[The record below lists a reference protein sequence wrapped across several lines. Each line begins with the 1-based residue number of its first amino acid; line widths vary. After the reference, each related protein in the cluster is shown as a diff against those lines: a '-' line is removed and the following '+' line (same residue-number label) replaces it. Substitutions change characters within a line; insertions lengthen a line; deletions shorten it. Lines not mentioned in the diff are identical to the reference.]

1 MEHTSTLLYTI
12 SDQPYKEY
20 VQVYRLP
27 ELAVRLEGC
36 STCSKDRPFLGIE
49 EAYSHLHSH
58 HFGGRD
64 PPTKSQEAKL
74 SHWILTTAGAATE
87 KKNVEMLRLIVALN
101 KRVAKILRKT
111 VRIRN
116 SVTND
121 EGERDPRFLLP
132 KAMVKAAQ
140 RTLQLI
146 YTAAHTVQY
155 LHDRHLDAG
164 GPLARSDLDVQENL
178 ALAEF
183 YGTAVDDELS
193 KAHDEFLV
201 MAHTKSTDG
210 TSVLKYLASTP
221 ETTLALCF
229 AYLISKK
236 IHQDST
242 QLDMYRSHLS
252 SLVS

>member
-1 MEHTSTLLYTI
+1 LLYTI

-20 VQVYRLP
+20 AQVYRLP
-27 ELAVRLEGC
+27 ELAVSLEGC
-36 STCSKDRPFLGIE
+36 FTCSKDRPFLGID

-74 SHWILTTAGAATE
+74 SHWILTTAGAANE
-87 KKNVEMLRLIVALN
+87 KRNVEMLHLIVALN

-116 SVTND
+116 SVSND

-155 LHDRHLDAG
+155 LRDRDLDAG
-164 GPLARSDLDVQENL
+164 GSLTRSNLDVQENL
-178 ALAEF
+178 AMAEF

-193 KAHDEFLV
+193 KAHEEFLV
-201 MAHTKSTDG
+201 MAHTKST
-210 TSVLKYLASTP
+210 TS
-221 ETTLALCF
+221 LALR
-229 AYLISKK
+229 KRPW
-236 IHQDST
+236 
-242 QLDMYRSHLS
+242 RSAS
-252 SLVS
+252 PI